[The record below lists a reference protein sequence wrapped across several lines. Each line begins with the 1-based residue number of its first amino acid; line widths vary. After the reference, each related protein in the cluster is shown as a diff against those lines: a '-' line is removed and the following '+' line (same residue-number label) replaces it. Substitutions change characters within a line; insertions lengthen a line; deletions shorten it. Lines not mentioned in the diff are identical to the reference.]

1 MKQINIKYAIVSSL
15 AVYLIGIVAFVGSY
29 YVPIMTDADLQAN
42 IFLMVAM
49 IPAAS
54 FGAFLY
60 YRKNLITHGL
70 LLGLV
75 MFLGAMIL
83 DALITVPLFIIPNGG
98 DHYAFFVDPGFWLI
112 GIEYVAVVT
121 VYWSIKGDKILKN

>member
-1 MKQINIKYAIVSSL
+1 M
-15 AVYLIGIVAFVGSY
+15 YLIGIVAFIGSY

-60 YRKNLITHGL
+60 YRKNFMTHGL
-70 LLGLV
+70 LLGIV
-75 MFLGAMIL
+75 MFLGAMVL

-98 DHYAFFVDPGFWLI
+98 NHYVFFVDPGFWLI

-121 VYWSIKGDKILKN
+121 IYWSIKGDKILKN